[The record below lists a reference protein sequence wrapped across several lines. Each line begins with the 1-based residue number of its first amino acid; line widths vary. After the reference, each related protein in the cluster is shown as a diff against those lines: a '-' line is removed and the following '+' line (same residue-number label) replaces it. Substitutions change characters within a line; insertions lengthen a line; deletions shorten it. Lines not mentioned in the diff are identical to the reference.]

1 MLIGRI
7 SENFFIAFGVSEVVR
22 SGSALV
28 AKLGMVAAA
37 EHHQMDPHVVRQRPA
52 PSCSRRVMP
61 TRAPMRSRLF
71 SDEKGRLKPIAS

>member
-1 MLIGRI
+1 MLM
-7 SENFFIAFGVSEVVR
+7 NATR
-22 SGSALV
+22 SSAIE
-28 AKLGMVAAA
+28 GQAAA
-37 EHHQMDPHVVRQRPA
+37 EHHQVDPHVVRQRPA